1 MEMPLCSRCNKN
13 IAVLFIS
20 KIENGKTEQEGI
32 CIKCAKS
39 LGINPLDGMMEKFG
53 MTKDEADAITAE
65 MENGFENFMPMLES
79 IGGENGDMSFIE
91 NLFSDKKPSGD
102 DIEKDN
108 KAEDN
113 KKDKDTKSK
122 RKKDDKKIINTY
134 CQDLT
139 AKARDGKIDKIIGRD
154 NEIRRVVQILNR
166 RQKNNPCLIGEPGVG
181 KTAIAEGLALK
192 IIEGDVPYK
201 LQDKEIFLLDLTAL
215 VAGTQFRGQFESRI
229 KGLIDEVRRNGNII
243 LVIDEVHNLVG
254 AGDSEGAM
262 NAANIL
268 KPALSRGEIQVI
280 GATTFTEY
288 RKNIEKDTALERRFQ
303 PVTVNEPTIDE
314 AIDILKGIKTYY
326 ETYHKVIISDE
337 MCRKAVILSEKYITD
352 RFLPDKAIDLIDEA
366 CSAINLANKDLINI
380 SKIEGQLTD
389 INNQRDIIAG
399 SEQTDDTYAKLA
411 KLKSLEIQLN
421 TQLTDVKNKINP
433 VLTVEYI
440 ADVIELWTKIPASKI
455 CGGES
460 KRLLKLSDR
469 LSQIVI
475 GQAQAVDAVSLAI
488 KRSRAGISAHKKPV
502 SFIFVGPTGVGKTEL
517 VKAVSEDLFTS
528 KDSLIRL
535 DMSEYME
542 KHAVSKIVG
551 SPPGYVGY
559 DDAGQLTERVRRRP
573 YSVILFDEIEKA
585 HPDIL
590 NIMLQILDDG
600 RITDAQGRVVNFEN
614 TIIVLT
620 SNAGSHKTDTSVGF
634 GKTLNEQSKEK
645 AIKALESFMRP
656 EFINRID
663 EIIVF
668 NQLTKDDFINISKL
682 MISELE
688 KNLLD
693 MDITLSISDEIYN
706 ILTDKSFSTKY
717 GARNIRRTIQKEIE
731 DKIAMLMIQS
741 EDVKAVSIS
750 VENDEIVVK

>member
-1 MEMPLCSRCNKN
+1 MEMPICARCNKN

-32 CIKCAKS
+32 CIKCAKE
-39 LGINPLDGMMEKFG
+39 LGLNPLDGMMEKFG
-53 MTKDEADAITAE
+53 MSKDEADAITAE

-91 NLFSDKKPSGD
+91 NLFSDKKTPTD
-102 DIEKDN
+102 DN

-113 KKDKDTKSK
+113 KKDKDAKSK
-122 RKKDDKKIINTY
+122 RKKDDKKIIHTY
-134 CQDLT
+134 CMDLT

-314 AIDILKGIKTYY
+314 AIEILKGIKTYY
-326 ETYHKVIISDE
+326 EIYHKVAISDE
-337 MCRKAVILSEKYITD
+337 MCKKAVTLSEKYITD

-389 INNQRDIIAG
+389 INNQRDIIAA

-421 TQLTDVKNKINP
+421 TQLTDAKGKINP
-433 VLTVEYI
+433 SLTLEYI

-460 KRLLKLSDR
+460 KRLLNLSDR
-469 LSQIVI
+469 LSKRVI
-475 GQAQAVDAVSLAI
+475 GQSEAVEAVSIAI

-517 VKAVSEDLFTS
+517 VKAVSEDLFHS
-528 KDSLIRL
+528 KDSIIRL

-645 AIKALESFMRP
+645 AIKALENFMRP

-663 EIIVF
+663 EIILF
-668 NQLTKDDFINISKL
+668 NQLTEDDFINISKL
-682 MISELE
+682 MIEQL
-688 KNLLD
+688 KDNLLD
-693 MDITLSISDEIYN
+693 MDITLSISDEIYK
-706 ILTDKSFSTKY
+706 ILMQKSFSTKY

-731 DKIAMLMIQS
+731 DKIAMLMI
-741 EDVKAVSIS
+741 ENENINTAHIS